1 MMKRRPPAFATSI
14 RWQSVN
20 VVSQVLLQLLF
31 IMLLARLID
40 KADFGIMSIALVV
53 VGFIEIFAQIGI
65 GPSLIQREQLDD
77 RHIRAAMHFSLV
89 LGVVFFGGLYAS
101 APAIGAWFENELL
114 TEVLR
119 WISWSFIL
127 SSIALVPRSLLIRQM
142 EFKRLFIAAMIA
154 MVFGNLCVGLGLA
167 YAGYGIWAYV
177 AALLCQN
184 ALLGLAYWLMRPEGM
199 PAVLGG
205 WRGRDLGAMLRYG
218 GQSTLFNWFNYAST
232 KVDTLIVGEF
242 NKSAAHAVDG
252 WSNTGVYDRSAHLM
266 SLPVTI
272 LGKLGD
278 SVLFS
283 GMSALQSDTKALNEV
298 ITRGLGL
305 IAWIIFPGSLALAWF
320 STEVSVLIL
329 GASYAEAGPV
339 VRILFLGVAFRSLI
353 KLADA
358 VVRATDRL
366 IPAILIKVL
375 YLLGMSIA
383 AWFAMQKGLGIA
395 GVAWAV
401 TASTLAQFIFYF
413 GWLAPKMKLSF
424 HAVWLALKPG
434 AFGWVLAI
442 PGYLMIAAA
451 IPDIFDANGQLHPMH
466 LSMRVLSVVLWTCI
480 VWAIVAMRFPHVVDG
495 GDLELRKRWTAYFP
509 RWVQNRIEQ

>member
-1 MMKRRPPAFATSI
+1 MKRRAPAFATSI

-65 GPSLIQREQLDD
+65 GPSLIQRAELES
-77 RHIRAAMHFSLV
+77 RHIRAALHFSLV
-89 LGVVFFGGLYAS
+89 LGAVFFGGLYAT
-101 APAIGAWFENELL
+101 APAIGAWFDSVLL

-119 WISWSFIL
+119 YIAWSFIL
-127 SSIALVPRSLLIRQM
+127 SSVALVPRSLLIRQM
-142 EFKRLFIAAMIA
+142 EFKRLFIAAMVA
-154 MVFGNLCVGLGLA
+154 MVLGNLCVGLGLA

-177 AALLCQN
+177 AALLSQN
-184 ALLGLAYWLMRPEGM
+184 ALLGVVYWIMRPEGM
-199 PAVLGG
+199 PTVWGG
-205 WRGRDLGAMLRYG
+205 WNGRDLGTMLRYG

-242 NKSAAHAVDG
+242 NKSAPTANDG
-252 WSNTGVYDRSAHLM
+252 WSSTGVYDRSAHLM
-266 SLPVTI
+266 SLPITI

-283 GMSALQSDTKALNEV
+283 GMAAIQSDGKAMNQV

-366 IPAILIKVL
+366 KPAILIKVL
-375 YLLGMSIA
+375 YLIGMSGT
-383 AWFAMQKGLGIA
+383 AWLAMSNGLGIV

-401 TASTLAQFIFYF
+401 TASTLVQFIVYF
-413 GWLAPKMKLSF
+413 GWLTPEMKLSF
-424 HAVWLALKPG
+424 HAIWLALKPG
-434 AFGWVLAI
+434 TFGWVLAI
-442 PGYLMIAAA
+442 PGYLTIATA
-451 IPDIFDANGQLHPMH
+451 IPEITDTAGQLAPVH
-466 LSMRVLSVVLWTCI
+466 LWLRILLVTAWTCF
-480 VWAIVAMRFPHVVDG
+480 VWTLVAMRFPYVVDG
-495 GDLELRKRWTAYFP
+495 GDPELRKRWTAYFP
-509 RWVQNRIEQ
+509 KWVQNRIKI